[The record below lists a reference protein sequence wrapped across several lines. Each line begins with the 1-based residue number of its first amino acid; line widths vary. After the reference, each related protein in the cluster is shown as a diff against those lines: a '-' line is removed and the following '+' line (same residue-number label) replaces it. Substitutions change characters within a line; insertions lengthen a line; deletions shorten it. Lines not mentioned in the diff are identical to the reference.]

1 MPPLVGPLQTQ
12 TLPID
17 LGFPSTV
24 APLKK
29 VETMEFNK
37 LPLLFRLKNDTNVR
51 FSILRGRLV
60 IFKTLD
66 SDFR

>member
-1 MPPLVGPLQTQ
+1 
-12 TLPID
+12 
-17 LGFPSTV
+17 
-24 APLKK
+24 
-29 VETMEFNK
+29 MEFNK